1 MKNVLM
7 ILLTALLLTGCNST
21 TKLSS
26 VIPSCRVPDD
36 IEQGAKWIDL
46 LDKYL
51 ETRSELVQCAEKVE
65 RHNGSK

>member
-1 MKNVLM
+1 M
-7 ILLTALLLTGCNST
+7 ILLTAVLLTGCNST
-21 TKLSS
+21 TRVNN

-65 RHNGSK
+65 RHNDNK

>member
-1 MKNVLM
+1 M
-7 ILLTALLLTGCNST
+7 
-21 TKLSS
+21 
-26 VIPSCRVPDD
+26 PDD

-65 RHNGSK
+65 RHNDNK